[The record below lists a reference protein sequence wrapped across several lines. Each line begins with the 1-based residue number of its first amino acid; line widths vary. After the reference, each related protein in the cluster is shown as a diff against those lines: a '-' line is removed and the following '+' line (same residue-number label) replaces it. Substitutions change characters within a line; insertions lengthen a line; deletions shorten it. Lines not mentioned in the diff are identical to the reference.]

1 MSLVAPAGSGVGRFA
16 LFNLGFRP
24 FYLLAALL
32 AALSVPLWL
41 AQYFALLPAA
51 GYLTGMTWHAHEL
64 VFGFAAAVLV
74 GFLLTAARTW
84 TGLPTPAGT
93 ALAGLAALWLAG
105 RVLVV
110 TGPGAAAAV
119 VDVAFLPLAALA
131 LWLPLRRSRNRN
143 QFMVAILLLVAAAN
157 AALHLAQHGL
167 LPGAPGAYA
176 KFALFAVV
184 FVVALMG
191 GRVIPSFTRNAIPAA
206 RVRQVR
212 RLDTLALAALAAA
225 LLAHAA
231 AVAPALAGAG
241 ALIAAV
247 LHAARLWWWDPL
259 STRARSILWILHLS
273 YAWIPAGLALLA
285 AAAFGLVPEALAL
298 HAFGVGAVGGMI
310 IGMITRTARGH
321 TGRPLEA
328 SAAETCAYALVH
340 IAAALRVLPGLISP
354 GWYAPALIASGLAWS
369 LAFALYAV
377 RYWPI
382 LSRPRLDGR
391 PG

>member
-1 MSLVAPAGSGVGRFA
+1 
-16 LFNLGFRP
+16 
-24 FYLLAALL
+24 
-32 AALSVPLWL
+32 
-41 AQYFALLPAA
+41 
-51 GYLTGMTWHAHEL
+51 
-64 VFGFAAAVLV
+64 
-74 GFLLTAARTW
+74 
-84 TGLPTPAGT
+84 
-93 ALAGLAALWLAG
+93 
-105 RVLVV
+105 
-110 TGPGAAAAV
+110 
-119 VDVAFLPLAALA
+119 
-131 LWLPLRRSRNRN
+131 
-143 QFMVAILLLVAAAN
+143 MVAILLLVAAAN